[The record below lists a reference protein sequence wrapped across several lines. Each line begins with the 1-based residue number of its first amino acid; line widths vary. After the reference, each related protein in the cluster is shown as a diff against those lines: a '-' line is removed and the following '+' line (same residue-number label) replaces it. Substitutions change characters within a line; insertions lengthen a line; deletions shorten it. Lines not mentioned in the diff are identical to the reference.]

1 MEMTGMSTLYT
12 QHSAQKLMTRK
23 DNNEV
28 QVAFDLL
35 RLTLIIGKILLE

>member
-1 MEMTGMSTLYT
+1 MSTLYT
-12 QHSAQKLMTRK
+12 QQSAQKLMTRK

-35 RLTLIIGKILLE
+35 QLTLLIGKILLE

>member
-1 MEMTGMSTLYT
+1 VEMTGMSTLYT
-12 QHSAQKLMTRK
+12 QQSAQKLMTCG

-35 RLTLIIGKILLE
+35 RLTLLIGKILLE